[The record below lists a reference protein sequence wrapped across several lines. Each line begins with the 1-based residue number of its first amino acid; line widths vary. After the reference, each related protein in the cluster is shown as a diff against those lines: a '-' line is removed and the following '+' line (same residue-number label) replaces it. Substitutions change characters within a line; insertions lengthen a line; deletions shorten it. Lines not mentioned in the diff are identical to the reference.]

1 MGKTSKGIE
10 KKMSYKWWARLTQFK
25 GFCFELKAIIDKKT
39 TKKLRQNG
47 QFHHVYGKLIRHL
60 FIEKISVSAYNFFVS
75 NPFQI
80 NATEAIKTV
89 HARLSITR
97 YLNINEMLLWFN
109 EKIKL
114 QRIIQWQEK
123 AILLTGDSMGDKG
136 SIFELEDLRA
146 VFGLKRIIFN
156 MLSQRQK

>member
-1 MGKTSKGIE
+1 M
-10 KKMSYKWWARLTQFK
+10 
-25 GFCFELKAIIDKKT
+25 
-39 TKKLRQNG
+39 
-47 QFHHVYGKLIRHL
+47 
-60 FIEKISVSAYNFFVS
+60 SAYNFFVS

-80 NATEAIKTV
+80 NAIEAIKTV
-89 HARLSITR
+89 HARLSITS

-136 SIFELEDLRA
+136 SIFELEDLKA
-146 VFGLKRIIFN
+146 VFGLKKNYIQYVKSKTKIRKLERFHDTN
-156 MLSQRQK
+156 SLD